1 MNIMDRKEL
10 IEKYMEAETTGAE
23 ESMLAESFA
32 SEPPRDEEERK
43 VEAILKAF
51 RPALPAPL
59 PDGEEEYDRM
69 IREARRRAVLGWAAG
84 LSGVAAA
91 VAAVILLTGRPAL
104 QEPASSPMD
113 ILEQLKLIS
122 NLDPAEAG
130 RYEFKP
136 VGDGFI
142 MTAVYDDGQ
151 TASFILTPIDGGDS
165 FAMLSLRD

>member
-1 MNIMDRKEL
+1 MDRKQL
-10 IEKYMEAETTGAE
+10 IQRYLDAETTAGE
-23 ESMLAESFA
+23 ERLLAESFA
-32 SEPPRDEEERK
+32 SEPPKDEEEKK
-43 VEAILKAF
+43 VEMLLNAVKPLVSD
-51 RPALPAPL
+51 PL
-59 PDGEEEYDRM
+59 PEASEEYDR
-69 IREARRRAVLGWAAG
+69 IVRRAHKQAVLGWAVG
-84 LSGVAAA
+84 LCGVAAA

-113 ILEQLKLIS
+113 ILEQLKLIT

-136 VGDGFI
+136 LGDGFI